1 MFKYILT
8 MLLACHLFVVS
19 GCKVADD
26 TDYEYL
32 DSWAVQAI
40 TLQNRIS
47 QNVPL
52 RLAEFPAT
60 HNSFNAQAYS
70 NGFSYLDP
78 NHVPS
83 MLNQLRMGKR
93 MINMDLHWDIHY
105 NAATRLITTDVVLCH
120 DSSDFGFCSMWDRT
134 FAEGL
139 IEVRGWLE
147 ENDEVII
154 LKLQDELD
162 GHYEEA
168 YSAIKAE
175 ISDLV
180 YTPSSPCDPFNLEVS
195 KAEILAQGKKIIIT
209 GAKSSTCNNSW
220 GEFVYLDEGMFASV
234 NHETFEPYPICN
246 NLTDAIQQKIYG
258 ATNDGTQVAQII
270 LQKNKMT
277 IDQVS
282 ALARCGVTAISFEP
296 LQWWDERHVAQ
307 IWSWD
312 VDRPRRDDTSRNCA
326 IQKIDGRFVD
336 ETCDVDIAFS
346 CQHPQNRDW
355 KITQL
360 SGQWA
365 NGFLAC
371 ENEFG
376 QMGYLFSTPVNGYEN
391 ARLSDI
397 KEEMGIASVWLNYSD
412 NINEGSWEPL

>member
-1 MFKYILT
+1 VKFILT
-8 MLLACHLFVVS
+8 LVCLSSVLSVV
-19 GCKVADD
+19 GCKVVDD

-32 DSWAVQAI
+32 DSWAVQAT

-47 QNVPL
+47 QHAPF

-105 NAATRLITTDVVLCH
+105 NATTRLITTDVVLCH

-134 FAEGL
+134 FREGL
-139 IEVRGWLE
+139 VEVRGWLE
-147 ENDEVII
+147 NNDEVII

-168 YSAIKAE
+168 YDSINIE
-175 ISDLV
+175 MGDLV
-180 YTPSSPCDPFNLEVS
+180 YKPTSPCSTFDMEVS
-195 KAEILAQGKKIIIT
+195 KADILATGKKIIIT
-209 GAKSSTCNNSW
+209 GAKPSTCNESW
-220 GEFVYLDEGMFASV
+220 GEFVHWDEGMFGSV
-234 NHETFEPYPICN
+234 NHENFEPYPICN
-246 NLTDAIQQKIYG
+246 NSIDDIQERIFG

-270 LQKNKMT
+270 LQKNEMT
-277 IDQVS
+277 AEQVS
-282 ALARCGVTAISFEP
+282 ALTQCGITAISYEP
-296 LQWWDERHVAQ
+296 LQWWDERLVAQ

-312 VDRPRRDDTSRNCA
+312 TDKPSRNNTARNCA
-326 IQKIDGRFVD
+326 TQQASGRFSD
-336 ETCDVDIAFS
+336 EPCNMTYSFA

-355 KITQL
+355 KITH
-360 SGQWA
+360 STAAWA
-365 NGFLAC
+365 NGELAC
-371 ENEFG
+371 KNYFG
-376 QMGYLFSTPVNGYEN
+376 EEDYAFSTPVNGYEN
-391 ARLSDI
+391 AQLNDVKNALEI
-397 KEEMGIASVWLNYSD
+397 EAVWLNYSD
-412 NINEGSWEPL
+412 SLIEGDWVY